1 MEQKVLSKSSM
12 VSRLPKFGAR
22 PVNGTHSSLPNG
34 TTQTA
39 LTQEGKNPPAR
50 PNGVVRASS
59 FSMKWRKDSG
69 GLVDPSNPVEGTI
82 PEEKKEVRSQHS
94 PGSRELKSPSTP
106 ATKVR
111 RSASSLSTGS
121 PKPAPKSPKSIPSPK
136 PKPINSQITTA
147 SKSQDISQKSSGS
160 NGISSLGSSPSQAS
174 SSGLQR
180 PRANS
185 SSTRSTSRDSL
196 SQSNDSLSRQSLVPD
211 YMVRSQSFTHFKQ
224 LPSPTSAPMTRS
236 FSFNKAVELAK
247 PLANTQLRPPRTV
260 GLKSP
265 LSLSKGRLVLR
276 LGGLGFGK
284 GITDRLPAGTPPSE
298 SLTPPNSIKRPLL
311 PNSVLT
317 KPLQAYRLNRP
328 IHAKPQCPLVAGRS
342 PVESDV
348 ITPPL
353 TPELLHCATKNVSV
367 WLYNLYYHA

>member
-22 PVNGTHSSLPNG
+22 PVNGTPPSLPNG

-69 GLVDPSNPVEGTI
+69 GPVDPSNSVGGTI

-94 PGSRELKSPSTP
+94 PGSRELKIPSTP

-111 RSASSLSTGS
+111 RSAFSLSTGS
-121 PKPAPKSPKSIPSPK
+121 PKPALKSPKSIPSPK
-136 PKPINSQITTA
+136 PKPPNSQITTA
-147 SKSQDISQKSSGS
+147 SKSQDISEKSSGS
-160 NGISSLGSSPSQAS
+160 KPIQNGTSSLGSSLSQAS
-174 SSGLQR
+174 SSELQR

-265 LSLSKGRLVLR
+265 LSLSKGRLVLG

-284 GITDRLPAGTPPSE
+284 GIVDKLPAGTSSE

-317 KPLQAYRLNRP
+317 KPLQAYMLNRP
-328 IHAKPQCPLVAGRS
+328 IHAKPQCPPVVGRS
-342 PVESDV
+342 PLECDV

-367 WLYNLYYHA
+367 WL